1 MSPQYRQDLPDIILN
16 LTQRIERL
24 ERGHSEAGVGFVDL
38 NGNVLF
44 SVDGPN
50 ATTGFFGKE
59 SVQVATPVVLADVI
73 ALLQAFGLS
82 A

>member
-1 MSPQYRQDLPDIILN
+1 MSPQYRKPLDQVILE
-16 LTQRIERL
+16 LTRRIERL
-24 ERGHSEAGVGFVDL
+24 ERGHDEAGVGFVDL

-44 SVDGPN
+44 SVDGPD
-50 ATTGFFGKE
+50 ATVGFFGEE

-73 ALLQAFGLS
+73 TLLQAFGLS